1 MKLHLPKILRVAVLA
16 TFALPAMGA
25 ALSSSDIATP
35 EEGGDSYLN
44 VGMENSTDTWSG
56 DMVVGD
62 TAGTQ
67 GDVDKVGAFDAS
79 WKFITPDGGKT
90 NTSITSGLKISG
102 SLTMQ
107 GSGKI
112 VLGGQYMGS
121 SSYTGLEA
129 VEAIN
134 VTGGSLT
141 ATKIITKN
149 LTVSDGSVSTSTGNC
164 TSGNG
169 YAGGPKQSYI
179 KESLTISGGSLAF
192 GYTANVQGIGG
203 GGHRMTSLGS
213 SSSFTMTQ
221 TGGTMRV
228 YGDLDMKSG
237 ITINQSAGTMVLRD
251 TIYMGGSGTTTID
264 QSGDTSELV
273 LGRLESTGFLAGV
286 CEFDIKQSGGG
297 LIHLAYGSNFAKAS
311 TITLTQTGTGTIN
324 LGGGHDTGI
333 TGSLPSR
340 GYALSGY
347 ETNNTTYTIN
357 QTSGKINIM
366 SGTKIQADT
375 ADIGST
381 LTLAEG
387 AELRSEVL
395 QLSEKSAISNSGV
408 LVAGTETP
416 ANAGADT
423 IYVTK
428 NGKLNLSGS
437 YGSAADTDAI
447 KKVAMSDGETN
458 YRDNVTLDEL
468 AVSGGALKMTDGSD
482 KLTVKT
488 LNVAS
493 GGSIDLK
500 VNDTTVATSA
510 PLTIADGGSWSMDT
524 NSSLNLTFTDDYL
537 ANIDSL
543 ADDTTPD
550 VIDFNVKEMVATNY
564 NATSLKNGFALKDM
578 DERHWS
584 FTDGKWTSDG
594 TSSYV
599 EGKLVFNP
607 WIKVTEDGEVSES
620 FSDVTSTL
628 KVGLDISAKEVTL
641 SGDNT
646 HSEGTMIN
654 GAEVTLTHADAL
666 GLGLVTTSGTSSLIA
681 DVDGGAANLPGV
693 ITNSGTLTM
702 TGAFAS
708 TGLQTETMEDGFFD
722 IDGNCTSDGDGF
734 KREGGTGYR
743 VVTNGTGASLIVGE
757 NTTVTINGT
766 AYQLYTNGMAGAFID
781 YTSYSMMG
789 STDMLLGDIIDAS
802 GNALDT
808 VEVSGG
814 TLTVDE
820 DVDITVNSTGG
831 SVAVET
837 GNVSGEL
844 MDTEVVAS
852 GGEISADI
860 KGTST
865 LNIAKAADASG
876 NAEVTLSG
884 DNAHTGGTKI
894 EQAAVTIGAANALGT
909 GPVSTKGET
918 TLGTAE
924 NVVAVLPGTIENE
937 GALTMSG
944 DYAGTFNTITT
955 GDTRVC
961 VDGIEGENGFLRDGS
976 TVVEVVKNS
985 NGGTLTLDS
994 TTTVTT
1000 AGSKLHVSTSG
1011 KAGKLD
1017 MGHYLIA
1024 EDAHSV
1030 RMSQIIGA
1038 GGSSD
1043 TTVEMQAGVL
1053 KADADVN
1060 DLQASSGT
1068 LEVTGTTTVDGAISG
1083 DTQVKLG
1090 DGATLAGKLSGGAK
1104 VEVTDGTATISG
1116 DNSHTGGTLIDG
1128 ARLEIDG
1135 ATALGEGIV
1144 YLENQGKL
1152 DLNSHEVQN
1161 DIVVTGCELHNALNY
1176 QGNLTVSGNLT
1187 ICGTNANANELT
1199 LSGAG
1204 NIKPSATETLTVNS
1218 LVVAADATSN
1228 EQLQV
1233 ATTVNESIVLYGG
1246 AVLTMKDKLTLAD
1259 GTVIVLHGAY
1269 QGGDTLITLDD
1280 AGDINKTSGS
1290 VTLDYGFGTYALVGN
1305 EVQLMAIFNQ
1315 NIADAM
1321 AQANWGIPTASRA
1334 FVHAIRGQRTN
1345 TGCIANGRG
1354 TAWAAVLGAYNELDG
1369 GDVNLKGAAVGADM
1383 KVGSRS
1389 SVGMALGYLD
1399 GEVSPTGLSEVDQE
1413 GTYVALYGEHGL
1425 RKLSA
1430 TSCLSADWVVA
1441 YGQTE
1446 SKYKGMSWE
1455 QDSLQ
1460 LNGRLSWNKQLSERL
1475 GLRVFGGLEYFTS
1488 DSGKVNGI
1496 DTGSIDNLRGELGV
1510 GADYVAWG
1518 IPADEKSGNPGCR
1531 RLVLHGELR
1540 YFNDLDRENPVVRMD
1555 GLSGRG
1561 ENPGRSGV
1569 GVDMGATYR
1578 INDRWSTSAN
1588 YSYSS
1593 MDGSTEHR
1601 VNVGASYTF

>member
-25 ALSSSDIATP
+25 ALSSSDITTP
-35 EEGGDSYLN
+35 VAGGDSYLN
-44 VGMENSTDTWSG
+44 VGMENTTDTWSG

-67 GDVDKVGAFDAS
+67 GDVDKVGAFNDS
-79 WKFITPDGGKT
+79 WGFITPNGGKT

-102 SLTMQ
+102 SLTLQ

-112 VLGGQYMGS
+112 VLGGQYKGA

-149 LTVSDGSVSTSTGNC
+149 LTVSGGSVSTSTGNC

-192 GYTANVQGIGG
+192 GYTDNVQGIGG

-213 SSSFTMTQ
+213 SSSFTMKQ

-237 ITINQSAGTMVLRD
+237 ITINQSAGTMALRD

-264 QSGDTSELV
+264 QSGDTSRLV

-381 LTLAEG
+381 LTLAGG

-437 YGSAADTDAI
+437 YGSASDTDAI

-550 VIDFNVKEMVATNY
+550 VIDFNVEEMVATNY
-564 NATSLKNGFALKDM
+564 NATSLMNGFALKDM

-599 EGKLVFNP
+599 KGKLVFNP

-628 KVGLDISAKEVTL
+628 KAGLDISAKEVTL

-708 TGLQTETMEDGFFD
+708 TGLQTETMEEGFFD

-802 GNALDT
+802 GNDLDT

-865 LNIAKAADASG
+865 LNIAKAAVASG

-884 DNAHTGGTKI
+884 DNDYSGATTIDG
-894 EQAAVTIGAANALGT
+894 ADVTLKNANALKGS
-909 GPVSTKGET
+909 PVTTKGESSLST
-918 TLGTAE
+918 EGGAAAE
-924 NVVAVLPGTIENE
+924 LAGSIQNE
-937 GALTMSG
+937 GSLTMSG
-944 DYAGTFNTITT
+944 TYT
-955 GDTRVC
+955 GSNFMTEASDSTRVC
-961 VDGIEGENGFLRDGS
+961 VDGVEGNNGFLREGTS
-976 TVVEVVKNS
+976 VIVAVQNI
-985 NGGTLTLDS
+985 NGGTLTLD
-994 TTTVTT
+994 
-1000 AGSKLHVSTSG
+1000 GSAIIKYNSEDYHLSTSG

-1116 DNSHTGGTLIDG
+1116 DNSHTGGTEIANG
-1128 ARLEIDG
+1128 AKLKLGSAD
-1135 ATALGEGIV
+1135 ALGAGAVALRTGGI
-1144 YLENQGKL
+1144 L
-1152 DLNSHEVQN
+1152 DLAGYAVSNYIN
-1161 DIVVTGCELHNALNY
+1161 VTGCTLCGADAY
-1176 QGNLTVSGNLT
+1176 TGNVDVSGSLNLDGNATANKVTMVNGGT
-1187 ICGTNANANELT
+1187 ITPLAN
-1199 LSGAG
+1199 
-1204 NIKPSATETLTVNS
+1204 ETLTVNTIE
-1218 LVVAADATSN
+1218 VVGADSTVGAD
-1228 EQLQV
+1228 L
-1233 ATTVNESIVLYGG
+1233 TVNPNGRIILNNGVILN
-1246 AVLTMKDKLTLAD
+1246 LTGSLTLGNGA
-1259 GTVIVLHGAY
+1259 TIVLHGQNY
-1269 QGGDTLITLDD
+1269 TTGSTLMTVNGDMNRTT
-1280 AGDINKTSGS
+1280 GS
-1290 VTLDYGFGTYALVGN
+1290 VTLDYGFGTYARVGN
-1305 EVQLMAIFNQ
+1305 EVRLMAIFDQ

-1321 AQANWGIPTASRA
+1321 VQANWGIPTASRA
-1334 FVHAIRGQRTN
+1334 FVHAVRGQRTN
-1345 TGCIANGRG
+1345 TGCIADGRG
-1354 TAWAAVLGAYNELDG
+1354 TAWAAVLGAYNDLDG
-1369 GDVNLKGAAVGADM
+1369 GDINLKGAAVGADM

-1389 SVGMALGYLD
+1389 SVGVAIGYLD

-1446 SKYKGMSWE
+1446 SKYKHMSWD

-1488 DSGKVNGI
+1488 DSDTVNGI
-1496 DTGSIDNLRGELGV
+1496 KTGSIDNLRGELGV
-1510 GADYVAWG
+1510 GVDYVAWG
-1518 IPADEKSGNPGCR
+1518 MPVDEKSAGMGCK

-1540 YFNDLDRENPVVRMD
+1540 YFNDLDRENPVVEMD

-1569 GVDMGATYR
+1569 GIDVGATYR

-1588 YSYSS
+1588 YSYST

-1601 VNVGASYTF
+1601 LNVGASYTF

>member
-25 ALSSSDIATP
+25 ALSSSDIVTP

-44 VGMENSTDTWSG
+44 VGMENTTDTWSG

-67 GDVDKVGAFDAS
+67 GDVDKVGAFNAS
-79 WKFITPDGGKT
+79 WGFITPNGGKT

-102 SLTMQ
+102 SLTLQ

-112 VLGGQYMGS
+112 VLGGQYKGG

-129 VEAIN
+129 GEAIK

-149 LTVSDGSVSTSTGNC
+149 LTVSGGSVSTSTGNC

-169 YAGGPKQSYI
+169 FAGGAKQSYI

-192 GYTANVQGIGG
+192 GYTDNVQGIGG
-203 GGHRMTSLGS
+203 GGHRMTAFGR
-213 SSSFTMTQ
+213 SSSFTMKQ

-228 YGDLDMKSG
+228 YGDLDMMSG

-251 TIYMGGSGTTTID
+251 TIYMGGSGTTTTTID
-264 QSGDTSELV
+264 QSGDTSKLV
-273 LGRLESTGFLAGV
+273 LGRLESTGDRAPV
-286 CEFDIKQSGGG
+286 CKFDIKQSGAG

-381 LTLAEG
+381 LTLAGG

-395 QLSEKSAISNSGV
+395 QLSDKSEIFNSGV

-458 YRDNVTLDEL
+458 YSDNVTLDEL

-584 FTDGKWTSDG
+584 FTDGKWTSYG

-628 KVGLDISAKEVTL
+628 KAGLDISAKEVTL

-781 YTSYSMMG
+781 YTSYSMTG

-808 VEVSGG
+808 VEVSDG

-884 DNAHTGGTKI
+884 DNAHTGGTNI

-944 DYAGTFNTITT
+944 DYSGTFNTITT
-955 GDTRVC
+955 DDTRVC

-1083 DTQVKLG
+1083 DTTVAVLAG
-1090 DGATLAGKLSGGAK
+1090 EATLK
-1104 VEVTDGTATISG
+1104 G
-1116 DNSHTGGTLIDG
+1116 DNSHTGGTEIANG
-1128 ARLEIDG
+1128 AKLKLGSAD
-1135 ATALGEGIV
+1135 ALGAGAVALRTGGI
-1144 YLENQGKL
+1144 L
-1152 DLNSHEVQN
+1152 DLAGYAVSNYIN
-1161 DIVVTGCELHNALNY
+1161 VTGCTLCGADAY
-1176 QGNLTVSGNLT
+1176 TGNVDVSGSLNLDGNATANKVTMVNGGT
-1187 ICGTNANANELT
+1187 ITPLAN
-1199 LSGAG
+1199 
-1204 NIKPSATETLTVNS
+1204 ETLTVNTIE
-1218 LVVAADATSN
+1218 VVGADSTVGAD
-1228 EQLQV
+1228 L
-1233 ATTVNESIVLYGG
+1233 TVNPNGRIILNNGVILN
-1246 AVLTMKDKLTLAD
+1246 LTGSLTLGNGA
-1259 GTVIVLHGAY
+1259 TIVLHGQNY
-1269 QGGDTLITLDD
+1269 TTGSTLMTVNGDMNRTT
-1280 AGDINKTSGS
+1280 GS

-1305 EVQLMAIFNQ
+1305 EVRLMAIFDQ

-1321 AQANWGIPTASRA
+1321 VQANWGMITGSRA
-1334 FVHAIRGQRTN
+1334 FVHAVRGQRTN
-1345 TGCIANGRG
+1345 TGCIADGRG
-1354 TAWAAVLGAYNELDG
+1354 TAWAAVLGAYNDLDG
-1369 GDVNLKGAAVGADM
+1369 GDINLKGAAVGADM

-1389 SVGMALGYLD
+1389 SVGMAIGYLD

-1446 SKYKGMSWE
+1446 SKYKGMSWD

-1488 DSGKVNGI
+1488 DSDTVNGI
-1496 DTGSIDNLRGELGV
+1496 KTGSIDNLRGELGV
-1510 GADYVAWG
+1510 GVDYVAWG
-1518 IPADEKSGNPGCR
+1518 MPVDEKSAGMGCK

-1540 YFNDLDRENPVVRMD
+1540 YFNDLDRENPVVEMD

-1569 GVDMGATYR
+1569 GIDVGATYR

-1588 YSYSS
+1588 YSYST

-1601 VNVGASYTF
+1601 LNVGASYTF